1 MPEVNKNAIVTRVLT
16 RLMPM
21 LFISYIL
28 AYIDRIN
35 IGFAALKMNAEL
47 GLSPYVFGLGAGVF
61 FLGYFIFE
69 IPSNLL
75 LERIGARRWIARI
88 MISWGVLSAGMA
100 MVQGPRS
107 FVIMRF
113 LLGVAEAG
121 FFPGVILYLTYWCPQ
136 EYRARVIGTFMV
148 AIPVS
153 LALGAP
159 LSTAILHMSGG
170 GLEGWQWIFICE
182 GIPTVLLGVV
192 FLAVMPDRPRD
203 AHWLDAEERN
213 WLQATIDSE
222 HKAIAAVHG
231 TSVLHALANPRV
243 LALALIYFANTTAGS
258 GLAFFLPQ
266 ILKGLGLSD
275 MQTGLMTGVPYV
287 FGTLATLVFGY
298 ISDRCNE
305 RRWTLFAALALS
317 GLGLIAASLVSGSLM
332 AVAAIAVA
340 AIGIYGTK
348 APFWPLPSMFLAG
361 AAAAGGIALINSIGG
376 LGGFLG
382 PYLIG
387 WNRQVTGSYAVGLGL
402 LGGLAVVAAVLTPI
416 IVDARFAQARVP
428 R

>member
-1 MPEVNKNAIVTRVLT
+1 
-16 RLMPM
+16 
-21 LFISYIL
+21 
-28 AYIDRIN
+28 
-35 IGFAALKMNAEL
+35 
-47 GLSPYVFGLGAGVF
+47 
-61 FLGYFIFE
+61 
-69 IPSNLL
+69 
-75 LERIGARRWIARI
+75 
-88 MISWGVLSAGMA
+88 
-100 MVQGPRS
+100 
-107 FVIMRF
+107 
-113 LLGVAEAG
+113 
-121 FFPGVILYLTYWCPQ
+121 
-136 EYRARVIGTFMV
+136 MV
-148 AIPVS
+148 AIPAS

-159 LSTAILHMSGG
+159 LSTAILHMSGVG

-182 GIPTVLLGVV
+182 GIPTVLLGLV

-222 HKAIAAVHG
+222 HRAIAAVHG
-231 TSVLHALANPRV
+231 TSVLHALADPRV
-243 LALALIYFANTTAGS
+243 LALAFIYFANTTANL

-275 MQTGLMTGVPYV
+275 MQTGLMTAVPYV
-287 FGTLATLVFGY
+287 FGTLAILVFGY
-298 ISDRCNE
+298 ISDRRNE

-317 GLGLIAASLVSGSLM
+317 GLGLIAASLVSGSLV

-361 AAAAGGIALINSIGG
+361 AAAAGGIALINSIGN
-376 LGGFLG
+376 LGGFVG
-382 PYLIG
+382 PYLVG
-387 WNRQVTGSYAVGLGL
+387 WVRQVTGSYAAGLGL
-402 LGGLAVVAAVLTPI
+402 LGGLAVIAAVLTPI